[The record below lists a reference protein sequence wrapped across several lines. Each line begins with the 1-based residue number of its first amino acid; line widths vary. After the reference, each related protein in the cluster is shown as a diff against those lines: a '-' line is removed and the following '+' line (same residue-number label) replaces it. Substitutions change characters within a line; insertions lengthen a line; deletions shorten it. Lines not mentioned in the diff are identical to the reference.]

1 MAKIYDVIV
10 VGGGPAG
17 YTAAMYGARAG
28 LDVLVLEKLSAG
40 GQMAETTLVEN
51 YPGFPDGVDGFELG
65 QQMQLQA
72 EKFGAVSEIAQ
83 LISAE
88 LEGSVKRLVTDSGE
102 FSSRAVILATGAGP
116 RKLDI
121 PGEEKGGVHYCAA
134 CDGMRYRGKTV
145 MVVGGGN
152 SAVHEALQLSRIA
165 GKVILV
171 HRRDSLR
178 ADKVYHQALMDAPN
192 IEFMWDS
199 AVSAL
204 HHEGKLTGVSVIN
217 LKNNEEVFVPCDGVF
232 ISIGRKPDTEIF
244 RGQLELDRSGYIV
257 AGEDTRASLPG
268 VFAAG
273 DMRTKALRQII
284 TAASDGAVA
293 AHYAGEY
300 IAKGE

>member
-65 QQMQLQA
+65 QQMQQQA

-83 LISAE
+83 LVSAE
-88 LEGSVKRLVTDSGE
+88 LDGSVKHLVTDSGE

-165 GKVILV
+165 SKVILV

-178 ADKVYHQALMDAPN
+178 ADKVYHQALLDAPN

-204 HHEGKLTGVSVIN
+204 HHEGKLTGVSVKN
-217 LKNNEEVFVPCDGVF
+217 LKNNDEAFVPCDGVF
-232 ISIGRKPDTEIF
+232 VSIGRKPDTEIF

>member
-51 YPGFPDGVDGFELG
+51 YPGFPEGVDGFELG

-88 LEGSVKRLVTDSGE
+88 LESSVKRLVTDSGE